1 MGQPMGDRRGEPLP
15 AGRRFQS
22 VLQQAVDRQAVLWA
36 YRLAAAAREK
46 FAAGRNLDVIREIGA
61 RLIVEQQPSE
71 TLLAKRPV
79 PYRTAVEMDEVR
91 IWIPAD
97 PTAPHCT
104 GSQHRVL
111 EPDREIDVEG

>member
-1 MGQPMGDRRGEPLP
+1 MGQPMGEREADPLP
-15 AGRRFQS
+15 ARRRFQGI
-22 VLQQAVDRQAVLWA
+22 LQQAVDSEAVLWA

-79 PYRTAVEMDEVR
+79 PYWTAVEMDE
-91 IWIPAD
+91 A
-97 PTAPHCT
+97 
-104 GSQHRVL
+104 
-111 EPDREIDVEG
+111 